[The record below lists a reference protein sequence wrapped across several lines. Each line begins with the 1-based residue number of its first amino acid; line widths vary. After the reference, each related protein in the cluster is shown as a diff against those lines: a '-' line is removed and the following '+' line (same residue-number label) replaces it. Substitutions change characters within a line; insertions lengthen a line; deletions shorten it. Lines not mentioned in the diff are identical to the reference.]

1 MTLPA
6 TEPLPARQAEYLR
19 LGFETRGL
27 EFKQSLDWGDREARL
42 GLIRTFMAMSN
53 TRDGGAVVVGVR
65 ENADGTYT
73 PAGMSQEHFDSFV
86 PDNIASQT
94 ARYADPPVE
103 MRTIK
108 GEHDGMLFVVVE
120 VDAFPDVP
128 TVCRQADGGGS
139 RALREGAVYI
149 RPAGTPRTEEIHTYR
164 DMRDMIEQAVERRV
178 ERFRDLGLL
187 PPTGVAQPAAG
198 REALDREIEELL

>member
-6 TEPLPARQAEYLR
+6 TEPLPARQAAYLR

-73 PAGMSQEHFDSFV
+73 PKGMSREHFDSFA
-86 PDNIASQT
+86 PDDVAAQT
-94 ARYADPPVE
+94 AHFADPPVE
-103 MRTIK
+103 MRTVK
-108 GEHDGMLFVVVE
+108 GAHDGMLFVVVE
-120 VDAFPDVP
+120 VDAFSNVP
-128 TVCRQADGGGS
+128 TVCRQADGSGS
-139 RALREGAVYI
+139 RTLREGAVYI
-149 RPAGTPRTEEIHTYR
+149 RPAGTPRTEEIHTHR
-164 DMRDMIEQAVERRV
+164 DMRDIIDQAVERQI
-178 ERFRDLGLL
+178 ERFRELGL
-187 PPTGVAQPAAG
+187 VASVGAKGSA
-198 REALDREIEELL
+198 REREELDREIEELL